1 MIHSIEICDLP
12 PHLKPAAEVQPRRRN
27 NGGNSDPNSV
37 FIYTPIRSNQQR
49 TTLQLKQWVAGESAL
64 VKVTISNPLSCNLA
78 VEMLC
83 LHAKGVRFE
92 GYPSGPIMLPKK
104 SAQQVV
110 SDLHLIVLARKR
122 KEQGKEENDSAKFPV
137 TLIFFFSPHFP
148 NERWCCCVLTILND
162 VAITVLAPTANRQRL
177 CWKGKRW
184 KPVLC

>member
-27 NGGNSDPNSV
+27 NGGNPDPNSV

-49 TTLQLKQWVAGESAL
+49 MTLQLKQWVAGESAL

-110 SDLHLIVLARKR
+110 SGLHLMFFSVRQEKARKG
-122 KEQGKEENDSAKFPV
+122 GKRQAFFFPV
-137 TLIFFFSPHFP
+137 HYIFFLSPFS
-148 NERWCCCVLTILND
+148 RMD
-162 VAITVLAPTANRQRL
+162 AGVAVYLRFLMTSQ
-177 CWKGKRW
+177 
-184 KPVLC
+184 